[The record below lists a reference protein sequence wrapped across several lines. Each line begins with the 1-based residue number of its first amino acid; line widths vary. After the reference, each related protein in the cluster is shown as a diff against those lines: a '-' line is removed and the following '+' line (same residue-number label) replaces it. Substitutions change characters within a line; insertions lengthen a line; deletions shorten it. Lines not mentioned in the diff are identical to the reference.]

1 MGCQSRTRSRA
12 DRLGV
17 SIRGC
22 LRKPWGSWA
31 TGAPFTDLG
40 IDKPGAARHGRLEAV
55 RGRGCGGSRV
65 PPNSIECRGHT
76 HTVGAALGWST
87 WCSGDPACGRL
98 VGELDEYVI
107 RDELVE
113 RGALARLPDLD
124 TVRGRRYVQEV
135 AGPQARRIEPAH
147 QLGVG
152 LHLLADAVYSHDRV
166 GVRGGRGEGEQA
178 TCGVGRSE
186 RQAELLETRDR
197 VAVRAHERLVEER
210 DDAPLYGVAHDV
222 FPAARFDVQVLPVQ
236 TDHVGQQP
244 FGEPMLTHH
253 RGGLSPAR
261 CRELEMAVIGDVQE
275 SVALHAGDRLA
286 YGGATL
292 AQALGDTCPQRD
304 DAFLLEFVHGP
315 QVHLGRV
322 DEVAVVAHWPN
333 LRLRWLQPC

>member
-12 DRLGV
+12 GRLGV

-55 RGRGCGGSRV
+55 RGRGCGGSHV
-65 PPNSIECRGHT
+65 LQNSIECHGRT

-87 WCSGDPACGRL
+87 RRSGDPACGRL

-107 RDELVE
+107 GDELVE
-113 RGALARLPDLD
+113 RGALTRLPDLD
-124 TVRGRRYVQEV
+124 TVWGRRDVQEV
-135 AGPQARRIEPAH
+135 AGPQAGRIELPH

-166 GVRGGRGEGEQA
+166 GVRGGRSEGEQT
-178 TCGVGRSE
+178 TCRVGRIE

-222 FPAARFDVQVLPVQ
+222 FPAAPLDVPGLPVPA
-236 TDHVGQQP
+236 DHVG
-244 FGEPMLTHH
+244 
-253 RGGLSPAR
+253 
-261 CRELEMAVIGDVQE
+261 
-275 SVALHAGDRLA
+275 
-286 YGGATL
+286 
-292 AQALGDTCPQRD
+292 
-304 DAFLLEFVHGP
+304 
-315 QVHLGRV
+315 
-322 DEVAVVAHWPN
+322 
-333 LRLRWLQPC
+333 